1 MRINRVHLL
10 LVVRTQN
17 VGILDEISFARV
29 ASLTSLGEILI
40 KDVSSVLMIVIVIK
54 RTGMKVFRN
63 KFIIGLLSSLI
74 LH

>member
-54 RTGMKVFRN
+54 RTGMRIFR
-63 KFIIGLLSSLI
+63 K
-74 LH
+74 